1 MNVFQNTWSHLNKFE
16 ILIHSNIDTDEN
28 VHFPVLCLCYD
39 MIVVQ
44 VYVVMEQESEIYA

>member
-1 MNVFQNTWSHLNKFE
+1 MNVFQNTWAHLNKFE
-16 ILIHSNIDTDEN
+16 IFINSSINTHEN
-28 VHFPVLCLCYD
+28 VYFPVLCLCYD